1 MAILSKNIVNFRC
14 IVRKVQKMDEWA
26 PMPVA
31 YGLICKKFQ
40 IRDHIRNLRLRLPLR
55 KKYWAR
61 LILNLEIFNHSKS
74 YLFLINYKYLNK
86 IRFELWSI
94 KKNISATAYRCS
106 RCWKN
111 MFLTSSEPYV
121 AFCRLD
127 IARYYFFKSEKFL
140 VYYLKHI

>member
-1 MAILSKNIVNFRC
+1 
-14 IVRKVQKMDEWA
+14 
-26 PMPVA
+26 MPVA

-86 IRFELWSI
+86 IRFEL
-94 KKNISATAYRCS
+94 
-106 RCWKN
+106 
-111 MFLTSSEPYV
+111 
-121 AFCRLD
+121 
-127 IARYYFFKSEKFL
+127 
-140 VYYLKHI
+140 